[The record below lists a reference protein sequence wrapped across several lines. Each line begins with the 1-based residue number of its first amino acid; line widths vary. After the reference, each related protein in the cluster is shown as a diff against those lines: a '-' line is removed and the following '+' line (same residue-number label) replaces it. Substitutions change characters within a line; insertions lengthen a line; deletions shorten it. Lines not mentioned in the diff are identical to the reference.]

1 MKKIPISDR
10 DVYVTSGGRILRR
23 SDKLDN
29 CEIRGGSMIQ
39 VTSRMRGGGRH
50 KDKKS
55 KVEKKQGM
63 KQEPLKNEGPAILES
78 EKEAVIQ
85 MLEESEEYRKIVE
98 DVSGG
103 SDVDVERK
111 MRHRASILQER
122 SRGDVLECGL
132 RWAVEA
138 RRKGRDK
145 QQEQRRQ
152 AKQGEKTEQ
161 EQSKQGEQVRF
172 DEEQQLGKTGVEN
185 ASKSEVMGRATE
197 LRTGRGS
204 TGFVRGGDERFR
216 ADETSRKG
224 KGKGNGGKGE
234 HEGKG
239 GGFGHNGKQ
248 QEMRERGGTGPNGA
262 KHGGRWLTPPG
273 HGRPRGRVDEGRGEE
288 RSAKAEMGR
297 Q

>member
-1 MKKIPISDR
+1 
-10 DVYVTSGGRILRR
+10 
-23 SDKLDN
+23 
-29 CEIRGGSMIQ
+29 
-39 VTSRMRGGGRH
+39 
-50 KDKKS
+50 
-55 KVEKKQGM
+55 
-63 KQEPLKNEGPAILES
+63 
-78 EKEAVIQ
+78 
-85 MLEESEEYRKIVE
+85 MLEETEEYRKIVE

-103 SDVDVERK
+103 SDVEVERK
-111 MRHRASILQER
+111 MRHWASILQER
-122 SRGDVLECGL
+122 PRGDVLECGL

-161 EQSKQGEQVRF
+161 EQSKQGKQVRF
-172 DEEQQLGKTGVEN
+172 DEEQQLGKTGPEN
-185 ASKSEVMGRATE
+185 AGEPEVMGRTTE

-204 TGFVRGGDERFR
+204 TGLVRGGDERFR

-248 QEMRERGGTGPNGA
+248 QEMRER
-262 KHGGRWLTPPG
+262 
-273 HGRPRGRVDEGRGEE
+273 EEE
-288 RSAKAEMGR
+288 RVRMAPNMGAGGSHPQATSDPGEGEMAEGNETREEKEDDEAMRMG
-297 Q
+297 